1 MDKLLH
7 QVADLLLAIEQEMRR
22 IDLWESTPP
31 PAEALQSLVPF
42 CYDTLRFEQW
52 LQWVFIAKMK
62 LALEQQI
69 DFPTTS
75 NIAALAEL
83 RFPELHPIDT
93 TRLLQLLRDFDE
105 TITSAS
111 R

>member
-22 IDLWESTPP
+22 VGLWETTPP
-31 PAEALQSLVPF
+31 PAAALQSLVPF

-52 LQWVFIAKMK
+52 LQWVFMVKMK
-62 LALEQQI
+62 QALEQQI

-83 RFPELHPIDT
+83 RFPELSPLDT
-93 TRLLQLLRDFDE
+93 QRLQQLLREFDE
-105 TITSAS
+105 AINAAS